1 MSHDDR
7 THETVI
13 ANWSPE
19 KRSEAAKNFAEFIAI
34 LRKWDSIERLERAK
48 RMLESASSE
57 E

>member
-13 ANWSPE
+13 ANWSPQQ
-19 KRSEAAKNFAEFIAI
+19 RADAARNLMAFISI
-34 LRKWDSIERLERAK
+34 LREWDSSERMSRAQ